1 MEAAGT
7 SLIGFKRHLRAET
20 VPAEAVYLIAEQG
33 VTALSG
39 PLAERIAPLL
49 DGTRSLAEIQR
60 ELSPELTP
68 GDVRHAV
75 DRLSAA
81 GLIEF
86 RGEAGGRQPAMD
98 EAAAA
103 FWSVAGLDAD
113 SAVRAMEAV
122 QVRIVAADDDTA
134 AAVAVACAG
143 AGLACHSQ
151 AAGNGLAIQ
160 PDGAEAAITL
170 VLCDDYLDHRLRAIN
185 EWHVSRGRP
194 WLLAKP
200 SGAESWIGPVF
211 RPRTGPCWA
220 CLAGRLER
228 NRDAAQ
234 LLRRVLGEQ
243 GYPAAPRA
251 GLPATRAVAISL
263 AVLEVAKWAAGIR
276 TAQQQAISVLDAVSL
291 RSRQHP
297 VSRRPQCD
305 CCGDP
310 GMVAARARRPPACGA
325 GARAASGA
333 ADAHV
338 TPDRVLSAYG
348 HLVDPVTGVVGE
360 LRQQQGCPP
369 FQYGFL
375 AGRNRA
381 LAPRTVAGL
390 RIAARFQSGG
400 KGVTEAEARA
410 GALCEA
416 VERYCGTRH
425 GDEAVIRASYR
436 EMAGRAVHPASCML
450 FDERQIAGRAAWN
463 AACAPFHWIPAAF
476 EDATVIEWTPA
487 WSLVTGE
494 RRFLP
499 AEMVYYSPRSLPQQS
514 MVLADS
520 NGSAAGSSLE
530 HAVVNGF
537 LEVVERD
544 AVALWWYNRTS
555 QPEVPLAE
563 SGDPWITGLRAG
575 YERLGR
581 EVWALDITS
590 DLGIPVVAAVSRR
603 VGKQGAGGQ
612 GAGRQGAGKQGAG
625 QPAEDVLLGFG
636 ASPDWRVALRRALLE
651 VGQLL
656 AAASADGQPGLP
668 AEPHLADW
676 RARVTVESQPCL
688 LPGPAGQPVHQQTGQ
703 PAGQCLDVDA
713 IRAIARGKGLDVLVV
728 DQTRPD
734 IGMPV
739 VKVVVPGLRHFWPRF
754 APGRLFDI
762 PVSLGRLPRPTR
774 YADLNPIPLYV

>member
-1 MEAAGT
+1 MKPAGT

-49 DGTRSLAEIQR
+49 DGTRSLAQLER

-68 GDVRHAV
+68 GDVWHAV
-75 DRLSAA
+75 NQLSVA
-81 GLIEF
+81 GLLEF
-86 RGEAGGRQPAMD
+86 RGKAAACAPAAMD

-103 FWSVAGLDAD
+103 FWSLAGLDAD
-113 SAVRAMEAV
+113 SAASAMTAVRV
-122 QVRIVAADDDTA
+122 QIVAADDDTA
-134 AAVAVACAG
+134 ATVAAACAES
-143 AGLACHSQ
+143 GLACQSQ
-151 AAGNGLAIQ
+151 PAGCGLAIH
-160 PDGAEAAITL
+160 PGTILSDGAVLAGTGADITL
-170 VLCDDYLDHRLRAIN
+170 VLCDDYLDDRLRAIN
-185 EWHVSRGRP
+185 EWHLSHGRP

-200 SGAESWIGPVF
+200 SGAESWVGPLF
-211 RPRTGPCWA
+211 RPGAGPCWA
-220 CLAGRLER
+220 CLADRLER
-228 NRDAAQ
+228 NRDATH
-234 LLRRVLGEQ
+234 LLRRVLGDHA
-243 GYPAAPRA
+243 YPAAPRT
-251 GLPATRAVAISL
+251 GLPATRAIAIGL
-263 AVLEVAKWAAGIR
+263 AVLEITKWAAGIR
-276 TAQQQAISVLDAVSL
+276 ALQQQVISALDAVTL
-291 RSRQHP
+291 RGRQHP
-297 VSRRPQCD
+297 VSRRPQCG

-310 GMVAARARRPPACGA
+310 GMVAARASRPPALCLGED
-325 GARAASGA
+325 GARAASGIA
-333 ADAHV
+333 GAPMS
-338 TPDRVLSAYG
+338 PDQVLSAYG
-348 HLVDPVTGVVGE
+348 HLVDPVTGLVGE
-360 LRQQQGCPP
+360 LRPEERCPP
-369 FQYGFL
+369 FQHAFL

-381 LAPRTVAGL
+381 VVPRTMAGL
-390 RIAARFQSGG
+390 RAAARFQSGG

-425 GDEAVIRASYR
+425 GDEAVIRSSYR
-436 EMAGRAVHPASCML
+436 DLGGRAVHPSACML
-450 FDERQIAGRAAWN
+450 FDERQIASRAAWN
-463 AACAPFHWIPAAF
+463 ATCAPFHWIPAAF
-476 EDATVIEWTPA
+476 DDSMVIEWTPV

-494 RRFLP
+494 QRLLP
-499 AEMVYYSPRSLPQQS
+499 TALLYYSPGPHSARS

-520 NGSAAGSSLE
+520 NGSAAGSTLD
-530 HAVVNGF
+530 HAVISGF
-537 LEVVERD
+537 LELVERD
-544 AVALWWYNRTS
+544 AVALWWYNRTRH
-555 QPEVPLAE
+555 PEVSLAA
-563 SGDPWITGLRAG
+563 SGDPWIMRLPAD

-590 DLGIPVVAAVSRR
+590 DLGIPVVAAVSRC
-603 VGKQGAGGQ
+603 V
-612 GAGRQGAGKQGAG
+612 G

-656 AAASADGQPGLP
+656 AAAPAGDGENQSAD
-668 AEPHLADW
+668 PHLADW

-688 LPGPAGQPVHQQTGQ
+688 LPGPAGQPARQ
-703 PAGQCLDVDA
+703 PAGQSLDVEG
-713 IRAIARGKGLDVLVV
+713 IRVIARAKGLDVLVV

-739 VKVVVPGLRHFWPRF
+739 AKVVVPGLRHFWPRF